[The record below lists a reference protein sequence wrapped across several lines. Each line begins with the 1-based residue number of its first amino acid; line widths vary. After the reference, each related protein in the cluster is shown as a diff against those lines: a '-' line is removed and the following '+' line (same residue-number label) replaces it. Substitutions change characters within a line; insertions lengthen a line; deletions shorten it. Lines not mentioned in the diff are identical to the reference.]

1 MRIAIP
7 HHTTKANARQK
18 LEEKLAGLLGQ
29 FGGQA
34 EEIEQQWTGDT
45 LSFKGKARG
54 FALQG
59 TVEVTDAEVVIE
71 GKLPFLAMPFE
82 PKIRAA
88 VKKEAEVMFQR
99 A

>member
-7 HHTTKANARQK
+7 HHTTKADARQK
-18 LEEKLAGLLGQ
+18 VEEKLAGLLGQ

-34 EEIEQQWTGDT
+34 EEIEQQWVGDT
-45 LSFKGKARG
+45 LKFKGKARG
-54 FALQG
+54 FALSG
-59 TVEVTDAEVVIE
+59 SVEVTEAEVIVD

-82 PKIRAA
+82 PKIREA
-88 VKKEAEVMFQR
+88 VKKEAESMFQR